1 MRVYPVK
8 KDTDAVSNCKS
19 SDFFCIMKAYDVI
32 SHQSAKKA
40 ALPVRNVTADTM
52 AIDLLPL
59 LLDAPDRQLGV
70 TRGDELIGV
79 VDEVSLLEGLGRMIV
94 ARDDSSI
101 VVVRTT
107 PSAFSA
113 SSLAHA
119 VEDVDTHL
127 VDFWSTPAA
136 DGSILVTLRVRC
148 SDPSSVVASL
158 ERYGFNVTE
167 TSSGLNR
174 DADVA
179 MERLLSLQT
188 LLNV

>member
-1 MRVYPVK
+1 
-8 KDTDAVSNCKS
+8 
-19 SDFFCIMKAYDVI
+19 MKACDVI
-32 SHQSAKKA
+32 STQSAKKA
-40 ALPVRNVTADTM
+40 VLPMQNVAADTM
-52 AIDLLPL
+52 VVDLLPL

-70 TRGDELIGV
+70 TRGDELLGV
-79 VDEVSLLEGLGRMIV
+79 VDEVSLLEGLGRLLV

-101 VVVRTT
+101 VVVKAAPT
-107 PSAFSA
+107 AFSA

-127 VDFWSTPAA
+127 VDLLSTPSP

-148 SDPSSVVASL
+148 SDPSPVVASL
-158 ERYGFNVTE
+158 ERYGFEVVD
-167 TSSGLNR
+167 SSGSGATLSR
-174 DADVA
+174 DEEVA

>member
-1 MRVYPVK
+1 
-8 KDTDAVSNCKS
+8 
-19 SDFFCIMKAYDVI
+19 MKASDVI
-32 SHQSAKKA
+32 STQSAKKA
-40 ALPVRNVTADTM
+40 ALPVRNVAADTM
-52 AIDLLPL
+52 VIDLLPL

-70 TRGDELIGV
+70 MRGDELIGV
-79 VDEVSLLEGLGRMIV
+79 VDEVSLLEGLGRLIV
-94 ARDDSSI
+94 PRDDSSI

-127 VDFWSTPAA
+127 VDFWSTPAP
-136 DGSILVTLRVRC
+136 DGNIDVTLRVRC
-148 SDPSSVVASL
+148 SDTTSVTASL
-158 ERYGFNVTE
+158 ARYGFDVVD
-167 TSSGLNR
+167 TSAAPGR
-174 DADVA
+174 DAEVA